1 MTSRLRSALLSGTVA
16 AALALGAAPAQAI
29 DEDASGQ
36 PAPITEPAPAAAPDT
51 NAVEA
56 AAAEAAT
63 IDAAAPADTPPAPVY
78 VPAGTEDALA
88 DAVVPLLA
96 EDVPAVGNADA
107 PGGTVGEAAG
117 EATGG
122 AADGAADGAAGE
134 EAPAEDGTGE
144 ETVSEPAPATGT
156 LPSTGAGTGP
166 VPETGGAAPETAP
179 STPAQEPTAQPAPEP
194 AAPPAADPAPAEFIV
209 AGGRTL
215 THADFN
221 IPDDIAASDEDT
233 INRWMEENL
242 ELVLESDGMQY
253 LVDLMLG
260 YVMAGD
266 LDGLAELIREMSVS
280 DPAAGE
286 ELIQWMYE
294 LFQDFGEWPVEAGPE
309 FREQTSDPAPD
320 VRLASLAAAP
330 AAGLAQE
337 TPAADVAPAAAPP
350 NELAQTGASQGT
362 LWLASGGAG
371 LMLLG
376 GALLVWRRRSIRAAA
391 VR

>member
-1 MTSRLRSALLSGTVA
+1 MTSRLRSALLTGTVA

-56 AAAEAAT
+56 AAPEAAT
-63 IDAAAPADTPPAPVY
+63 IDAAAPADAPPAPVY
-78 VPAGTEDALA
+78 VPAGTEEALA

-96 EDVPAVGNADA
+96 EDVPAVGNAEA

-122 AADGAADGAAGE
+122 AAGE

-144 ETVSEPAPATGT
+144 EAAPEPAPATGT
-156 LPSTGAGTGP
+156 DPSTGAGTGP
-166 VPETGGAAPETAP
+166 VPETAPAAPVTAP
-179 STPAQEPTAQPAPEP
+179 ATPAEEPTAQPAPVP

-209 AGGRTL
+209 VGGRTL

-233 INRWMEENL
+233 INRWMEGNL

-286 ELIQWMYE
+286 ELVQWMYE

-309 FREQTSDPAPD
+309 FGEPTSDPAPD

-337 TPAADVAPAAAPP
+337 TPAAGVTPAAAPL

-391 VR
+391 AR

>member
-1 MTSRLRSALLSGTVA
+1 MTSRLRSALLTGTVA

-36 PAPITEPAPAAAPDT
+36 PARITEPAPAAAPVM
-51 NAVEA
+51 NALEA
-56 AAAEAAT
+56 AAPEAAH
-63 IDAAAPADTPPAPVY
+63 IDAAAATDSLSAPES
-78 VPAGTEDALA
+78 VPAGTEE
-88 DAVVPLLA
+88 AVAGAVIPLLV
-96 EDVPAVGNADA
+96 EGTPAPRNGEA
-107 PGGTVGEAAG
+107 PHGTDGEAAG
-117 EATGG
+117 EVIGG
-122 AADGAADGAAGE
+122 AAEE

-144 ETVSEPAPATGT
+144 EPVPAPDPALPGT
-156 LPSTGAGTGP
+156 DPSSGDGTDP
-166 VPETGGAAPETAP
+166 APETAP
-179 STPAQEPTAQPAPEP
+179 AAPENAPAPAAEEPTSQPAPES

-209 AGGRTL
+209 VGGRTL

-253 LVDLMLG
+253 LVDLMLD
-260 YVMAGD
+260 YLMAGD
-266 LDGLAELIREMSVS
+266 LDGLADLIREMSVS

-286 ELIQWMYE
+286 ELVQWMYE
-294 LFQDFGEWPVEAGPE
+294 LFQDFGEWPVDFEDWPGEAGPE
-309 FREQTSDPAPD
+309 FREPTSQPAPD
-320 VRLASLAAAP
+320 VRPASLVAAP
-330 AAGLAQE
+330 AAGLAPE
-337 TPAADVAPAAAPP
+337 TPAADVAPAAAPV
-350 NELAQTGASQGT
+350 NELAQTGVPHGT

-376 GALLVWRRRSIRAAA
+376 GALLVWRGRSIRAAA